1 MIEIRRV
8 IEKLDEYLGHNDYAS
23 AEKLLDYWIDEALNS
38 GDGRSELT
46 LLNEQIGLYRK
57 QHVEEKCLEVC
68 GKALELA
75 ENEQF
80 GDTVRATT
88 YINAAT
94 AYKEFGMADTAYPL
108 YRQAEALYKVELEAY
123 DPRMAGLYN
132 NMALTVAELGEYE
145 QARELYMKA
154 LDIMSTRENGEIE
167 MAVTYCNLAD
177 LVYMEGTSEQ
187 NGHDHTYDKEDKEN
201 LILSYL
207 QKADIML
214 ESVKDRDTH
223 YAFFCDKCAS
233 AFEFHG
239 MFMTAKKYRERAE
252 KTVKNH

>member
-1 MIEIRRV
+1 MAIS
-8 IEKLDEYLGHNDYAS
+8 AS
-23 AEKLLDYWIDEALNS
+23 CTT
-38 GDGRSELT
+38 GTT

-57 QHVEEKCLEVC
+57 QHVEEKGLEVC
-68 GKALELA
+68 RRALELS
-75 ENEQF
+75 ENEKF

-94 AYKEFGMADTAYPL
+94 AYKEFGMADMAYPL
-108 YRQAEALYKVELEAY
+108 YRQAEALYKAELEA
-123 DPRMAGLYN
+123 DDQRMAGLYN

-145 QARELYMKA
+145 QARGLYIKA
-154 LDIMSTRENGEIE
+154 LDIMRTKENGAIE

-177 LVYMEGTSEQ
+177 LVYMEGLNEQ
-187 NGHDHTYDKEDKEN
+187 NGRDHIYDKEDKEN

-214 ESVKDRDTH
+214 ESVTKRDTH

-239 MFMTAKKYRERAE
+239 MFMTAKKYRDRTE
-252 KTVKNH
+252 KIVKNH